1 MYTTIYIGEKPVIL
15 IEQDDPLVDSYRH
28 NPNVI
33 FFNEISTKVIH
44 TVLHE
49 IKQESVRAIMICQP
63 ELDSIEESF
72 FKHFSVIQAAGGLVT
87 NEKNELLIIYRRGKW
102 DLPKG
107 KIDEGE
113 TPEQCA
119 VREVAEETGLTGIN
133 LLSPFYETFHVYQE
147 YGKNILKQTFWYSMS
162 VSGEQ
167 NLKPQ
172 TEEDIESIRWIEKDE
187 WAAYSTNTYSSIKE
201 VMSHYLSGN

>member
-28 NPNVI
+28 NPDVI
-33 FFNEISTKVIH
+33 FFNEISTKVVH
-44 TVLHE
+44 SVLHE
-49 IKQESVRAIMICQP
+49 IKQESVQAIMICQP
-63 ELDSIEESF
+63 DLDSIEESF
-72 FKHFSVIQAAGGLVT
+72 FKHFSIIQAAGGLVS

-107 KIDEGE
+107 KIDEEE

-147 YGKNILKQTFWYSMS
+147 YGKNILKQT
-162 VSGEQ
+162 
-167 NLKPQ
+167 
-172 TEEDIESIRWIEKDE
+172 
-187 WAAYSTNTYSSIKE
+187 
-201 VMSHYLSGN
+201 